1 MSRGIIFNIE
11 EFGVHDG
18 PGIRK
23 IVFFKGC
30 NLQCNWC
37 HNPEGI
43 SFQKETLTTKD
54 NRKTVCGVEYEAGKL
69 SEILLKG
76 KEVLVNS
83 GGGITISGGEPLAQ
97 PEFLIELMDHLKP
110 IHLVVETSG
119 YSKKGIFSKMA
130 SKADIVFLDLKHSD
144 STIHEL
150 HTGVGN
156 ELILKNLEYL
166 CSSNTDFVIRIP
178 LIPGVNDTKLNLNN
192 IAKLIKDADHLL
204 RVELLPYHKTAGAK
218 YPMVGRKYKPKFNEE
233 QEVNIFPEIFT
244 EHNVEVAML

>member
-1 MSRGIIFNIE
+1 MSKGIIFNIE

-54 NRKTVCGVEYEAGKL
+54 NRKTVCGVEYEAKEL

-76 KEVLVNS
+76 KEVLINS

-97 PEFLIELMDHLKP
+97 PEFLIELMDHLKS
-110 IHLVVETSG
+110 IHLVVETAG
-119 YSKKGIFSKMA
+119 YSKKGVFKKMTA
-130 SKADIVFLDLKHSD
+130 KADIVFMDLKHSD
-144 STIHEL
+144 TTIHKR

-166 CSSNTDFVIRIP
+166 CGADTDFVIRIP
-178 LIPGVNDTKLNLNN
+178 LIPGVNDTKVNMLNT
-192 IAKLIKDADHLL
+192 AKLIKHADHLL
-204 RVELLPYHKTAGAK
+204 RVELLPFHKTAGAK
-218 YPMVGRKYKPKFNEE
+218 YPMVGRIYNPKFDEA
-233 QEVNIFPEIFT
+233 QEVEIYTEVFLQHNIEAA
-244 EHNVEVAML
+244 VL